1 MGLQKHWN
9 WTKIVGFSCKIS
21 FHMCA
26 FFYPGFQQALKRDL
40 FAGTPT
46 GTAFVDLMSFFPQRK
61 KTDFIAWTTTNT
73 SCVKGNNINPLS
85 IPNTL
90 A

>member
-9 WTKIVGFSCKIS
+9 WTKIVALAAKSLSTC
-21 FHMCA
+21 ML